1 MKTVEYTGKSVEEA
15 LENALA
21 QLGVSKERVE
31 YTITDEGS
39 RGFLNLIGVKPA
51 KIKVTLKKNSIEE
64 GKLFLDDILV
74 KMGITSEIVI
84 NEKKDIVDINIVS
97 EDVGAIIGYRGE
109 TLDAIQYL
117 TSLVINKNRDESYK
131 RVMLDA
137 GDYRSKRAETLKKLA
152 LKMAYKVKKYGR
164 PLKFEPMNP
173 YERRIIH
180 SVLQSDKTI
189 STYSEGKEP
198 FRRVVVEMNNK
209 KEA

>member
-21 QLGVSKERVE
+21 ELGVSKERVE

-84 NEKKDIVDINIVS
+84 NEKKDRVDINIVS

-180 SVLQSDKTI
+180 SALQSDKTI

>member
-180 SVLQSDKTI
+180 SALQSDKTI